1 MIDLKIGRITHQDL
15 GQMQMY
21 VNYFDRYV
29 RLNDEHQAVGI
40 ILCRKKHD
48 ALVEIT
54 LPKGANI
61 QASEYQLYLPSKED
75 LKKRLMEWAKA
86 ALQREVGQED
96 RSAFLNL
103 LNRSREIYR
112 VEVLAYV
119 LMRNHFHLVVKTPLG
134 NLKEFMRHFNI
145 SYTSYFNRGH
155 KRVGHLYQG
164 RYKAFLI
171 DEDSYLQEV
180 TRYLHLNPI
189 RVKGKA
195 DLEGSEKKR
204 YLERYRWSS
213 YPLYLGGEKRNSFVN
228 VREVLGYFGGDIW
241 QGRRRYRRFVEEGL
255 EGEIESPLQK
265 GKGHGIVG
273 DGDFVERVR
282 DLYLRKGRS
291 SREVPAVKGILGQIA
306 PKKIMRMI
314 SGATGVKEEELK
326 KKGER
331 GVGRGLLM
339 EMLYRYGGLNQR
351 QIGEMMGVDYSS
363 VSIGRKRF
371 QLLVERN
378 KEVQRLMGKVQRE
391 ISQG

>member
-1 MIDLKIGRITHQDL
+1 MARPLRIQYANAYYHVT
-15 GQMQMY
+15 
-21 VNYFDRYV
+21 
-29 RLNDEHQAVGI
+29 
-40 ILCRKKHD
+40 CRGNARQEIFGKD
-48 ALVEIT
+48 A
-54 LPKGANI
+54 
-61 QASEYQLYLPSKED
+61 
-75 LKKRLMEWAKA
+75 
-86 ALQREVGQED
+86 D
-96 RSAFLNL
+96 RSGFLDL
-103 LNRSREIYR
+103 LNRSRQIYQ

-171 DEDSYLQEV
+171 DADSYLQEV
-180 TRYLHLNPI
+180 TRYVHLNPI

-195 DLEGSEKKR
+195 NLGGLEKKR
-204 YLERYRWSS
+204 YLEGYRWSS
-213 YPLYLGGEKRNSFVN
+213 YPLYLKRGKRNSFLN
-228 VREVLGYFGGDIW
+228 VGEVLGYFGGDTSR
-241 QGRRRYRRFVEEGL
+241 GRKSYRRFVEEGL
-255 EGEIESPLQK
+255 EGEIESPLQR

-273 DGDFVERVR
+273 DEDFVERIQ
-282 DLYLRKGRS
+282 DLFLKKAWS
-291 SREVPAVKGILGQIA
+291 SREVPAVKGILGQVA
-306 PKKIMRMI
+306 PVKILGLV
-314 SGATGVKEEELK
+314 SKETGVKEEELQ

-331 GVGRGLLM
+331 GIGRGLLM

-363 VSIGRKRF
+363 VSVGRKRF

-378 KEVQRLMGKVQRE
+378 KEVLKLKEKVQRG